1 MEARKLNFLLIFAI
15 ATFGLCSL
23 CDGYYLELLRYN
35 LDHSTNE
42 QEAKL
47 FLSNYDKEVQK
58 LRTEV
63 TLAEWNFNANLTK
76 ENERVLNSVSKQVY
90 VYLFNVRG

>member
-1 MEARKLNFLLIFAI
+1 MEAKKLNFLWILAI
-15 ATFGLCSL
+15 ATFSLCSF

-35 LDHSTNE
+35 LDQSTNE
-42 QEAKL
+42 QEAKS

-63 TLAEWNFNANLTK
+63 ALAEWNFKTNITK
-76 ENERVLNSVSKQVY
+76 ENERLLNSVSKKVY
-90 VYLFNVRG
+90 V